1 MATNRGLFLME
12 MPFRPDREATRIL
25 AAIVEAS
32 QDAIVGKDL
41 DGIILTWNRAAE
53 RMYGYTA
60 DEMVGRSIRTIIPPD
75 RLAEFDAIMR
85 RIAAGDYVD
94 PFDTVRLTKDG
105 RRLEVSLAVSPIH
118 DQPGS
123 VVGASAIARDITA
136 ARRAERE
143 LRDSGARWRA
153 VVDAAEDA
161 FVVID
166 ARGQIES
173 FNRSAERLFGF
184 TSGEVIGQ
192 NVKMLMLEDEAKRH
206 DGYLERFS
214 RTSERRIIGIGREV
228 EGRRKDGRTFPLH
241 LAVTEISVDGQP
253 RFVGTLRDLT
263 ERRRLEAQLQEE
275 SGLARLGELAAVL
288 AHEIRNPLAAV
299 SGAIQM
305 LSEHL
310 PTEEDRE
317 ITGEILQRL
326 DGLSELMNDLLLYAR
341 PPRPQILRVEVWPLV
356 ESLVA
361 LFAADPAWANVRTS
375 IRGEPL
381 VVAADPELLKIA
393 LQNLLLNAVQA
404 MRGQG
409 NLIVQLRAAGAEAE
423 IDIIDSGP
431 GIPPEVAERL
441 FTPFFTTKARG
452 TGLGLPTARRIAQS
466 HGGEVRV
473 FQTSAAG
480 TTMKLVIQSAR
491 DEGSP
496 LV

>member
-1 MATNRGLFLME
+1 ME
-12 MPFRPDREATRIL
+12 TPFRPDREATRIL

-41 DGIILTWNRAAE
+41 DGIVLTWNRSAE

-60 DEMVGRSIRTIIPPD
+60 DEMVGRSIRTIIPRD
-75 RLAEFDAIMR
+75 RIAEFDGMMR
-85 RIAAGDYVD
+85 KIAAGESVE
-94 PFDTVRLTKDG
+94 PFDTVRVTKDG
-105 RRLEVSLAVSPIH
+105 RRLDVSLAASPIH
-118 DQPGS
+118 DEAGR

-136 ARRAERE
+136 SRRAEQA
-143 LRDSGARWRA
+143 LRDSEARWRA
-153 VVDAAEDA
+153 VVDGAADA
-161 FVVID
+161 FVVVD
-166 ARGQIES
+166 ASGRIES
-173 FNRSAERLFGF
+173 FNQSAERLFGF
-184 TSGEVIGQ
+184 RADEAIGQ
-192 NVKMLMLEDEAKRH
+192 NVKMLMHEDNAKWH
-206 DGYLERFS
+206 DSYLERYS
-214 RTSERRIIGIGREV
+214 HTGERRIIGIGREV

-241 LAVTEISVDGQP
+241 LAVAEIKVDGQP
-253 RFVGTLRDLT
+253 RFVGMLRDQT
-263 ERRRLEAQLQEE
+263 EHRRLEAQLREE

-288 AHEIRNPLAAV
+288 AHEVRNPLAAV

-341 PPRPQILRVEVWPLV
+341 PPRPQIVRVEVMPLV
-356 ESLVA
+356 ESLLA
-361 LFAADPAWANVRTS
+361 LFAADPAWTNVRTS

-409 NLIVQLRAAGAEAE
+409 HLIVQLRAAGAEAE
-423 IDIIDSGP
+423 IDIIDSGS
-431 GIPPEVAERL
+431 GIPPEVTERL

-452 TGLGLPTARRIAQS
+452 TGLGLPTALRIAQA

-473 FQTSAAG
+473 FQTGSAG
-480 TTMKLVIQSAR
+480 TTMRFIVQMAKN
-491 DEGSP
+491 DDSP